1 MQENVIPHVET
12 GSQIYSDDAGYY
24 WRMDDEL
31 LESPET
37 WSPRNLHQR

>member
-37 WSPRNLHQR
+37 WSQRNLHQR